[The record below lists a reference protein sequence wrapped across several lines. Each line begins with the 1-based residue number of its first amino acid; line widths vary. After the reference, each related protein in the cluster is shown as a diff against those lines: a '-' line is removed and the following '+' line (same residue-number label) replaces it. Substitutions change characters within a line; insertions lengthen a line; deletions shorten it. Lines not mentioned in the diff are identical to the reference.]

1 VRVAASSGAEPP
13 GSPRAPSKIAVVAS
27 PPSAHA
33 GIRSGGAGPEAESL
47 DIDQFRGAA
56 RAIEEQVGAVMVGQA
71 EAVRGTL
78 ICLIGDGHALLEGVP
93 GVGKTT
99 LAKAFASALGL
110 PHTRIQFTPDL
121 MPADITGT
129 TVLVEDESG
138 RPQLDFRRGPV
149 FASLVLADEINR
161 ASPRTQS
168 ALLEAMQEGTVT
180 ITGTTHRLPKPFCVL
195 ATQNPVELQGTY
207 PLPEAQLDRFLLKL
221 RFEYPAADELCRII
235 GEHPL
240 TGAHQSVERVADASL
255 LLRMNALAR
264 SVPAAAHVLGYV
276 SRLLLAMQPASATAT
291 PLVRQYVRLGPSP
304 RGGQSLVL
312 AGRITALLD
321 GRPNLAFEDVRA
333 MAMPA
338 LRHRLVL
345 SFDAERQAITPEDV
359 ISEALAGVPEQAS

>member
-1 VRVAASSGAEPP
+1 MFPLSIIAPVV
-13 GSPRAPSKIAVVAS
+13 SPLT
-27 PPSAHA
+27 AHA
-33 GIRSGGAGPEAESL
+33 DLESAAGDAELEPL
-47 DIDQFRGAA
+47 DIDQFRAA
-56 RAIEEQVGAVMVGQA
+56 AKGIEDEVSALVVGQT

-93 GVGKTT
+93 GLGKTT
-99 LAKAFASALGL
+99 LANAFASALGL
-110 PHTRIQFTPDL
+110 SHNRIQFTPDL

-129 TVLVEDESG
+129 TVLLDDGSG
-138 RPQLDFRRGPV
+138 QPRLDFRPGPV

-180 ITGTTHRLPKPFCVL
+180 ITGTTHRLPRPFCVL

-221 RFEYPAADELCRII
+221 RFEYPSADELQKII
-235 GEHPL
+235 AENPL
-240 TGAHQSVERVADASL
+240 ATGHRSVQRVADASL

-264 SVPAAAHVLGYV
+264 TVPAAGHLLGYV
-276 SRLLLAMQPASATAT
+276 TRLLLAMQPASPAATS
-291 PLVRQYVRLGPSP
+291 LVRQYVRLGPSP

-312 AGRITALLD
+312 GGRIAALLD
-321 GRPNLAFEDVRA
+321 GRPNLAFEDVA
-333 MAMPA
+333 AIAMPA

-345 SFDAERQAITPEDV
+345 NFDAERQGITPEDV
-359 ISEALAGVPEQAS
+359 ISEALQSVPREGPVRAGAPGVQ

>member
-1 VRVAASSGAEPP
+1 MWLVATPSSAQADVESAE
-13 GSPRAPSKIAVVAS
+13 GDAQL
-27 PPSAHA
+27 
-33 GIRSGGAGPEAESL
+33 EAL
-47 DIDQFRGAA
+47 DIEEFRAA
-56 RAIEEQVGAVMVGQA
+56 ATAIEGQVSAIVVGQA

-93 GVGKTT
+93 GLGKTT
-99 LAKAFASALGL
+99 LANAFAAALGL
-110 PHTRIQFTPDL
+110 SHTRIQFTPDL

-129 TVLVEDESG
+129 TVLVDDESG
-138 RPQLDFRRGPV
+138 RPRLDFRQGPV

-180 ITGTTHRLPKPFCVL
+180 ITGRTHRLPRPFSVL

-221 RFEYPAADELCRII
+221 RFEYPSAAELTKIMA
-235 GEHPL
+235 EHPVSARL
-240 TGAHQSVERVADASL
+240 PIVERVADGTQ

-264 SVPAAAHVLGYV
+264 SVPAAGHVLDYV
-276 SRLLLAMQPASATAT
+276 SRLLLAMQPASPSAT

-304 RGGQSLVL
+304 RGGQALAL
-312 AGRITALLD
+312 AGRINALLE
-321 GRPNLAFEDVRA
+321 GRPNLAFEDIRVVV
-333 MAMPA
+333 MPA

-345 SFDAERQAITPEDV
+345 SFDAERQQITPEDV
-359 ISEALAGVPEQAS
+359 ISEALASVAEDAA